1 MLQIYLIRHG
11 QTEWNVLK
19 KMQGSKNSKLTAQ
32 GIKQAIMLGK
42 KLKTVKF
49 SKIYSS
55 STPRAAETTRFIF
68 SNMEIDYST
77 SLNEIAMG
85 EWEGKI
91 YTQIEK
97 MNPKEWHNFFNDPFN
112 YNPSKGGESF
122 AELKNRLKQF
132 IYTEKL
138 FSQEGIIAIVSH
150 RITLRM
156 LLSILLEDEEL
167 FSQIDLSPTSLSVIE
182 IDDNTCKVNYLNDI
196 SHYSDF

>member
-11 QTEWNVLK
+11 QTKWNLLK
-19 KMQGSKNSKLTAQ
+19 KMQGSKDSKLTDQ

-42 KLKTVKF
+42 KLKPVKF
-49 SKIYSS
+49 NKIYSS
-55 STPRAAETTRFIF
+55 SATRTMETSGFIF
-68 SNMEIDYST
+68 PSMEVCYST

-85 EWEGKI
+85 EWEGRT

-122 AELKNRLKQF
+122 AKLKNRLKQF
-132 IYTEKL
+132 IYTERL
-138 FSQEGIIAIVSH
+138 FSQEGNIAIVSH

-156 LLSILLEDEEL
+156 LLSILLEEKEL
-167 FSQIDLSPTSLSVIE
+167 FSEIDLSPTSLSVIE
-182 IDDNTCKVNYLNDI
+182 IDDNTCKVKYLNNI
-196 SHYSDF
+196 SHYCDA